1 MVNLGFVGS
10 DLMGSRIIE
19 RLIAAEIT
27 LSIVM
32 DSAILFSIKD
42 GHGGI
47 LAGLSI
53 GKMYMDRST
62 TTTKLASNL
71 QGGAAVAGEDRG
83 VKCPR

>member
-10 DLMGSRIIE
+10 GLMGSRIIE

-47 LAGLSI
+47 LAGLST
-53 GKMYMDRST
+53 GKMCTDMST
-62 TTTKLASNL
+62 TSPKLVTNL
-71 QGGAAVAGEDRG
+71 QGCAAVAGEDRG
-83 VKCPR
+83 VKCLR